1 MQEIGVSN
9 PLPVRL
15 ESLTYARR
23 QTLTAPAIV
32 PTMAGKFLCVRPF
45 ATALGGSLMPT
56 SALISRV
63 NRSIALSAL
72 LAFTTLGLFGQSLH
86 SLLPCSDGTCG
97 VHANAAEESACS
109 CGHSHHAVTKKA
121 AAEGEEAGAQMSAAG
136 HDAANCALCTL
147 LAKIKVDR
155 PALFHAQV
163 DVAYCQQFV
172 MLGESLLPQD
182 LALAGAPRGPPL
194 A

>member
-1 MQEIGVSN
+1 
-9 PLPVRL
+9 
-15 ESLTYARR
+15 
-23 QTLTAPAIV
+23 
-32 PTMAGKFLCVRPF
+32 
-45 ATALGGSLMPT
+45 MPT

-86 SLLPCSDGTCG
+86 SLLPCSDAACG

-109 CGHSHHAVTKKA
+109 CGHSHAAVVKNA
-121 AAEGEEAGAQMSAAG
+121 ASAEGDETGAQVSAAG
-136 HDAANCALCTL
+136 HDAENCTLCTL

-155 PALFHAQV
+155 PALFQAQT
-163 DVAYCQQFV
+163 DVAQCQQFV
-172 MLGESLLPQD
+172 TLGESLLPQD
-182 LALAGAPRGPPL
+182 LALSGAPRGPPL

>member
-1 MQEIGVSN
+1 
-9 PLPVRL
+9 
-15 ESLTYARR
+15 
-23 QTLTAPAIV
+23 
-32 PTMAGKFLCVRPF
+32 MAVKFLCVRPF
-45 ATALGGSLMPT
+45 ATALGGPLMPT

-86 SLLPCSDGTCG
+86 SLLPCSDGACG

-109 CGHSHHAVTKKA
+109 CGHSHAAVVKNVA
-121 AAEGEEAGAQMSAAG
+121 AAEGDETGAQVSAAG
-136 HDAANCALCTL
+136 HDAENCTLCTL

-155 PALFHAQV
+155 PALFQAQT
-163 DVAYCQQFV
+163 DVAQCQQFV
-172 MLGESLLPQD
+172 TLGESLLPQD
-182 LALAGAPRGPPL
+182 LALSGAPRGPPL

>member
-1 MQEIGVSN
+1 
-9 PLPVRL
+9 
-15 ESLTYARR
+15 
-23 QTLTAPAIV
+23 
-32 PTMAGKFLCVRPF
+32 MAGKFLCVRP
-45 ATALGGSLMPT
+45 LGGPLMPT

-86 SLLPCSDGTCG
+86 SLLPCSDGACTDGACG
-97 VHANAAEESACS
+97 VHANAAEEPACS
-109 CGHSHHAVTKKA
+109 CGHSHLAVAKQA
-121 AAEGEEAGAQMSAAG
+121 AAEREETGAQVSAAG

-155 PALFHAQV
+155 PAIFHAHV
-163 DVAYCQQFV
+163 DVAHCQQFFT
-172 MLGESLLPQD
+172 LGESLLPQD
-182 LALAGAPRGPPL
+182 LALSGAPRGPPL